1 MSEIKRFQVGER
13 MSQAVVHGDT
23 VYTAGQVAQ
32 SAPGASVAD
41 QTRAILSQID
51 DLLREAGTDKSRL
64 ISTTIWLSDISTF
77 NEMNEIWDAWVVKGQ
92 TPSRAC
98 VESKL
103 AAPQFTVEISVIA
116 AL

>member
-13 MSQAVVHGDT
+13 MSQAVVHGDI

-64 ISTTIWLSDISTF
+64 ISATIWLSDISTF

-92 TPSRAC
+92 TPCRAC

>member
-64 ISTTIWLSDISTF
+64 ISATIWLSDISTS
-77 NEMNEIWDAWVVKGQ
+77 MK
-92 TPSRAC
+92 
-98 VESKL
+98 
-103 AAPQFTVEISVIA
+103 
-116 AL
+116 

>member
-51 DLLREAGTDKSRL
+51 DLFREAGTDKSRL
-64 ISTTIWLSDISTF
+64 ISATIWLSDISTF
-77 NEMNEIWDAWVVKGQ
+77 NEMNEIWDAWVVQGQ
-92 TPSRAC
+92 APCRAC

>member
-13 MSQAVVHGDT
+13 MSQAIVHGDT

-64 ISTTIWLSDISTF
+64 ISATIWLSDISTCLLY
-77 NEMNEIWDAWVVKGQ
+77 
-92 TPSRAC
+92 TSPSPRD
-98 VESKL
+98 V
-103 AAPQFTVEISVIA
+103 P
-116 AL
+116 